1 MAVRRSC
8 PGSAVCDRVQAC
20 VTYWRAWGEAIGAR
34 SGAWKGAWKGA
45 RGSVLQS
52 GHERSPWRWEISS
65 QRSMHLARARG
76 GKGWAGAR
84 VRAMARARV
93 RAR

>member
-8 PGSAVCDRVQAC
+8 PGRSVCERVQAC

-34 SGAWKGAWKGA
+34 SGARNGAWKGA

-52 GHERSPWRWEISS
+52 GHERSPWRCEISS
-65 QRSMHLARARG
+65 QRSMHLARG

-84 VRAMARARV
+84 ARAMARARV